1 LFETIKYYQGL
12 RRLQKERRVTSTFYD
27 EKYRELVKPSREE
40 MDSLLSEQ
48 RDAVGLID
56 EQISFLLSQHLI
68 QKAQV
73 YHLSIPEFDE
83 NGLTWVEP
91 RYTLK
96 WHLRKDAIADL
107 RTAIRKEQKEK
118 SEILRTWL
126 TVVLSI
132 IGAVT
137 GIAALLLSRH

>member
-1 LFETIKYYQGL
+1 MFETIKYYQGL

>member
-1 LFETIKYYQGL
+1 LFETIKYYQAL
-12 RRLQKERRVTSTFYD
+12 RRLQKEGRITSAFYD
-27 EKYRELVKPSREE
+27 DKYRELVKPSRQEA
-40 MDSLLSEQ
+40 DFLLSER

-56 EQISFLLSQHLI
+56 EQISYLLSRHLI

-73 YHLSIPEFDE
+73 YHLAIPEFEE

-96 WHLRKDAIADL
+96 WHLSKEAIADL